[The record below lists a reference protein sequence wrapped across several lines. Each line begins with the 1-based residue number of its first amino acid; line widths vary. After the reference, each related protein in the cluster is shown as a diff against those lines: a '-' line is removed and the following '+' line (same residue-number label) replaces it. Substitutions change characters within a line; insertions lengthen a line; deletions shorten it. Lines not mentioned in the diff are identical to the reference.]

1 MAACIAYIH
10 IVQFYC
16 WSFIHSFQF
25 CKLVTFF
32 AKRCIFI
39 QEQKSFNIKI
49 KINHTA
55 CGEIYE
61 FRSLVVSRSILI
73 FFSLNT
79 SVWELCEH
87 IFIQKYAAF
96 VLTVTGLSFSTWLVI
111 SSKKNFSI
119 ALPWLLSIKSNWT
132 EMNLVNQD
140 ADHLE
145 GIFAL
150 DCFQWHYKFH
160 WNCFALFRWN

>member
-1 MAACIAYIH
+1 MACIAYIR

-16 WSFIHSFQF
+16 WSFIHSFYF

-32 AKRCIFI
+32 AKLCIFI

-73 FFSLNT
+73 FFLWIHA
-79 SVWELCEH
+79 VWELCEH

-111 SSKKNFSI
+111 SSKKKLFHCI
-119 ALPWLLSIKSNWT
+119 AFKSNWT
-132 EMNLVNQD
+132 EMNRVNQD
-140 ADHLE
+140 AHHLE
-145 GIFAL
+145 SIFAL
-150 DCFQWHYKFH
+150 DCFQWHY
-160 WNCFALFRWN
+160 